1 MSSLSSTRF
10 AVAAFLVVAVMEATN
25 PAAAQSFNE
34 LHEQRAARQAQ
45 AEWRR
50 VLPAE
55 IACIGQRLR
64 RKGSSIE
71 ALVRRGVK
79 PTAAWL
85 IKLRSSCRDF
95 VQGVQTDAAPW
106 LARDTTGS
114 PKSTIPANNSTE
126 PTNADAKSLAHS
138 AIESGTG
145 EPTQRVWRYLIV
157 SIAERFQRDPTV

>member
-1 MSSLSSTRF
+1 MVTVFRMRF
-10 AVAAFLVVAVMEATN
+10 AVAALLLLAVMEATN
-25 PAAAQSFNE
+25 LAGAQNLNDLDS
-34 LHEQRAARQAQ
+34 QRAARHAE